1 MTHAT
6 HFDGALAPTW
16 TAQGWFAR
24 ARKALEDRARYRH
37 TLAELNALT
46 DRDLKDLGM
55 SRLDI
60 AHFAREAVYG
70 A

>member
-1 MTHAT
+1 MTLAT
-6 HFDGALAPTW
+6 HFDSTLAPTW

-24 ARKALEDRARYRH
+24 VRKAFEDRALYRR

-55 SRLDI
+55 VRHDI
-60 AHFAREAVYG
+60 ASIARETVYG